1 MAVITL
7 VRVAAAGAIP
17 LSPDEAYYWVWSR
30 ALAPGYLDHPPMVA
44 LWIRL
49 GAALAGDTALG
60 VRLLAP
66 LSAALG
72 SVLLADAACR
82 LFHSQAAGLRAAVLL
97 NATLMLGAGAV
108 TMTPDTP
115 LLFFWTGAIWALARI
130 ASKPTAASATN
141 AAARRRSCPTKQE
154 LRARSPDRRTLSGR
168 AGAWWLIVGAA
179 AGLGLD
185 SKYTAALLGLGIAL
199 WLLTPSRRA
208 WLLTPWPWLGGLL
221 AVALFLP
228 VVLWNAD
235 HGWASF
241 IKQGGRTGD
250 WAPRR
255 ALRYLS
261 ELVAGQIGLATPLV
275 FALFAAAA
283 VAAARRWRQ
292 PPWTLCAALI
302 LPGAAVFVQHA
313 LGDRVQ
319 ANWVAVLYPGC
330 ALAAAGLA
338 GRWWRPAGAFGL
350 AITALVYLQAA
361 LGPLPLPRTLDP
373 TLRVAGFPALAHA
386 AASDARQHGGAFLAS
401 EEYGAAASLAWS
413 APGLPVL
420 AAAPR
425 WRLFNLPA
433 SQQTRPGLLLITARR
448 REGPDPAYWQS
459 PELLGTLTRG
469 RDGIE
474 AETYRLYRVTPRPD
488 ALIVRLPQPE
498 RTGHAAPDPR

>member
-1 MAVITL
+1 MAIITA
-7 VRVAAAGAIP
+7 VRLAAAAAIP

-49 GAALAGDTALG
+49 GVALAGDTALG

-72 SVLLADAACR
+72 SVLLADAARR

-130 ASKPTAASATN
+130 AASA
-141 AAARRRSCPTKQE
+141 P
-154 LRARSPDRRTLSGR
+154 SGR
-168 AGAWWLIVGAA
+168 ARGWWLLVGAA

-199 WLLTPSRRA
+199 WLLTPARRP
-208 WLLTPWPWLGGLL
+208 WLLTPWPWASGLL
-221 AVALFLP
+221 AAALFLP

-250 WAPRR
+250 WAPAR

-261 ELVAGQIGLATPLV
+261 ELAGGQIGLATPLV
-275 FALFAAAA
+275 FVLFAAGAA
-283 VAAARRWRQ
+283 AAARRWRQ
-292 PPWTLCAALI
+292 PPWALCAVLI

-338 GRWWRPAGAFGL
+338 GRWWRPAAALGL
-350 AITALVYLQAA
+350 AITVLVYLQAA
-361 LGPLPLPRTLDP
+361 LDPLPLPRTLDP
-373 TLRVAGFPALAHA
+373 TLRLAGFPALARA
-386 AASDARQHGGAFLAS
+386 AAAHARQHGAAFLAS
-401 EEYGAAASLAWS
+401 EEYGAASSLAWS

-459 PELLGTLTRG
+459 PELLGALIRG

-474 AETYRLYRVTPRPD
+474 AETYRLYQVTPRPG

-498 RTGHAAPDPR
+498 RTGNASPDPR

>member
-1 MAVITL
+1 MALITL
-7 VRVAAAGAIP
+7 IRIAAAGAIP

-66 LSAALG
+66 VSAALG
-72 SVLLADAACR
+72 SILLADAAQR

-130 ASKPTAASATN
+130 ATSEP
-141 AAARRRSCPTKQE
+141 
-154 LRARSPDRRTLSGR
+154 SGR
-168 AGAWWLIVGAA
+168 AGAWWLVVGAA

-221 AVALFLP
+221 AAALFLP

-250 WAPRR
+250 WAPSR

-275 FALFAAAA
+275 FALFVAAAA
-283 VAAARRWRQ
+283 AAARRWRQ
-292 PPWTLCAALI
+292 PPWTLCAALT
-302 LPGAAVFVQHA
+302 LPGAAVFIQHA

-338 GRWWRPAGAFGL
+338 GRWWRPAAVLGL
-350 AITALVYLQAA
+350 AITALVYVQAA
-361 LGPLPLPRTLDP
+361 LDPLPLPRTLDP
-373 TLRVAGFPALAHA
+373 TLRIAGFPALARA
-386 AASDARQHGGAFLAS
+386 AASDARQHGAAFLAS

-420 AAAPR
+420 AVAPR

-474 AETYRLYRVTPRPD
+474 AETYRLYRVTPRPG
-488 ALIVRLPQPE
+488 APTIRLPQPE
-498 RTGHAAPDPR
+498 RTGHAASNAR